1 MNSNSLLK
9 TMWLLL
15 NPPLRLTRQL
25 GLCLLGC
32 LILSTQGLAQSNQI
46 DPELRRALSD
56 AIDNSGSFVDQYE
69 AQVWL
74 LPRSAWL
81 ELYIDNAQ
89 ERVDLLTAIHAEA
102 SRSGLD
108 PDLVMSLI
116 EIESGFDSY
125 AVSKSGAQGL
135 MQVMSFWK
143 SELGRIEDNLTDVAT
158 NLRYGCAILS
168 YYLEMESGDVE
179 PALARYNGSH
189 GQSWYS
195 DRVLIALAKWP

>member
-1 MNSNSLLK
+1 MLA
-9 TMWLLL
+9 TVA
-15 NPPLRLTRQL
+15 
-25 GLCLLGC
+25 
-32 LILSTQGLAQSNQI
+32 IAQSNQI
-46 DPELRRALSD
+46 DPELRDALAE
-56 AIDNSGSFVDQYE
+56 AIHNTESFVDQYD

-81 ELYIDNAQ
+81 ETYVEDPQ
-89 ERVDLLTAIHAEA
+89 ERVELLTAIHAEA

-116 EIESGFDSY
+116 EIESGFEPY
-125 AVSKSGAQGL
+125 AVSRSGAQGL

-143 SELGRIEDNLTDVAT
+143 AELGRPEDNLTEVAT
-158 NLRYGCAILS
+158 NLRYGCAILA
-168 YYLEMESGDVE
+168 YYLEMEAGAVE

-195 DRVLIALAKWP
+195 DRVLTALAKWP

>member
-1 MNSNSLLK
+1 
-9 TMWLLL
+9 MWLSL
-15 NPPLRLTRQL
+15 NQSFCFA
-25 GLCLLGC
+25 GCLL
-32 LILSTQGLAQSNQI
+32 LATAGLAQS
-46 DPELRRALSD
+46 DPVDSELRTVLSE
-56 AIDNSGSFVDQYE
+56 AIHSSDSFVDQYD

-81 ELYIDNAQ
+81 ELYVDDAQ
-89 ERVDLLTAIHAEA
+89 ERLDLLTAIHAEA
-102 SRSGLD
+102 NRSGLD

-116 EIESGFDSY
+116 EVESGFDPY
-125 AVSKSGAQGL
+125 AVSRSGAQGL

-143 SELGRIEDNLTDVAT
+143 SELGRIEDNLTDIAT

-195 DRVLIALAKWP
+195 DRVLTALAKWP